1 MLESLAHTILRHRKT
16 VIGIWIVLTLIG
28 GFAAPRAV
36 DRLLT
41 TFSIPGSTSY
51 QNTQKI
57 VKTFGN
63 GDQNPLVLV
72 FHDPSGDVTQV
83 PGIQDSLAAALKV
96 NPGARVS
103 SYFNT
108 GANSHVY
115 VSNDRHTM
123 FAALYPVGQ
132 NGFGSGGTIVPT
144 QEAIAAAAPP
154 GVQASVT
161 GEDPLQLAAGS
172 GGSGGPSILVEVG
185 IGAIGALIILLFVF
199 GTLPAVAM
207 PLLVAMASILNTFT
221 LIWLLTYITNVSV
234 IVEFLVALVGL
245 GVAIDYSLLF
255 IFRYREELG
264 LGKSP
269 DEALV
274 ETMTHAG
281 KSVVVSGSTVGIG
294 LLSMVILPIP
304 VIRSIGLGGLLIPVV
319 SVIAACTLLP
329 AMLAIIGPGINRVR
343 VMPRRFIS
351 QTDPDKGPWARW
363 ARLVTH
369 HAGAVAGLGL
379 AIVVVVMI
387 PAISLNPGDSLA
399 KNLPGQGPA
408 IIGRDQLAA
417 SGISPGAI
425 WPLMVTVNGAT
436 PQQVPQIVSGIA
448 KSEGISGAS
457 APQGWSKDGLTVI
470 EAIPSTDSASSG
482 AFAAMSAL
490 QHETLPNLESRLGGD
505 VQLGIAG
512 GAPQSRDFEHTVY
525 GNFPYVLLFVVVL
538 TYVLLARAFR
548 SLVLALK
555 AVILNLISL
564 TAAYGIIV
572 FIFQQ
577 GHGSKPIWDIN
588 ATGVIISWIPLM
600 IFAFLYGISMDYE
613 VFMLTRMREI
623 YDEIGDTN
631 RAIELGLARTGK
643 LVTSA
648 ALILMFSFLVLST
661 SPGVDGKQFGIGLA
675 AGIIFD
681 ATVIR
686 ALLVPSLMRLMGH
699 WNWWMPR
706 PAARLLL
713 LHPDK
718 RPSPVSESS

>member
-1 MLESLAHTILRHRKT
+1 MLESLAHTILRHRKL
-16 VIGIWIVLTLIG
+16 VVAIWIVLTLIG

-41 TFSIPGSTSY
+41 TFSIPSSKSY
-51 QNTQKI
+51 QNNQQI
-57 VKTFGN
+57 VEEFGN
-63 GDQNPLVLV
+63 GSQNPMVLV
-72 FHDPSGDVTQV
+72 FHDPGGDVTQAA
-83 PGIQDSLAAALKV
+83 GIQDSLQAALKV
-96 NPGARVS
+96 NPDARVS

-108 GANSHVY
+108 GDDSGLY
-115 VSNDRHTM
+115 VSKDGHTM
-123 FAALYPVGQ
+123 FAVMYPAGES
-132 NGFGSGGTIVPT
+132 GFGSGGTIAAT
-144 QEAIAAAAPP
+144 QQAIAENAPA

-161 GEDPLQLAAGS
+161 GLDALQQAAGE
-172 GGSGGPSILVEVG
+172 GASGGPSILVEVA
-185 IGAIGALIILLFVF
+185 IGALGALIILLFVF

-207 PLLVAMASILNTFT
+207 PLIVAMASILNTFT
-221 LIWLLTYITNVSV
+221 LIWLLTYVTDVSV

-255 IFRYREELG
+255 IFRFREELAA
-264 LGKSP
+264 GKSS
-269 DEALV
+269 DDALV
-274 ETMTHAG
+274 ETMIHAG

-304 VIRSIGLGGLLIPVV
+304 FIRSIGVAGLLIPIV

-329 AMLAIIGPGINRVR
+329 AMMAIIGTGINRVR

-351 QTDPDKGPWARW
+351 QSDPDVGPWARW

-369 HAGAVAGLGL
+369 HAGVMAALGI
-379 AIVVVVMI
+379 AIVVLVMI
-387 PAISLNPGDSLA
+387 PAISLNPGDALA
-399 KNLPGQGPA
+399 KNLPGEGPA
-408 IIGRDQLAA
+408 ITGRDQLAA
-417 SGISPGAI
+417 AGISAGAI
-425 WPLMVTVNGAT
+425 SPINITAEGAT
-436 PQQVPQIVSGIA
+436 PAQVAKIVAAVGSSQGIA
-448 KSEGISGAS
+448 GAS
-457 APQGWSKDGLTVI
+457 APEGWSRDGLTVI
-470 EAIPSTDSASSG
+470 EAVPATDSASADAFG
-482 AFAAMSAL
+482 AIAAL
-490 QHETLPNLESRLGGD
+490 GDDTLPDLQEQLGGA
-505 VQLGIAG
+505 VKLGTAG
-512 GAPQSRDFEHTVY
+512 GPPQSRDFEHTVY
-525 GNFPYVLLFVVVL
+525 DNFPYLLLFVVVL

-577 GHGSKPIWDIN
+577 GHGSKAIWNIDP
-588 ATGVIISWIPLM
+588 TGVIISWIPLM

-623 YDEIGDTN
+623 YDDVGNTN
-631 RAIELGLARTGK
+631 RAIELGLARTGR

-648 ALILMFSFLVLST
+648 ALILMFSFLVLSS

-686 ALLVPSLMRLMGH
+686 ALLVPSLMRLMGE

-706 PAARLLL
+706 PAARVLFLR
-713 LHPDK
+713 PDK
-718 RPSPVSESS
+718 PAPASGE

>member
-1 MLESLAHTILRHRKT
+1 MLERLAHTILRHRKL
-16 VIGIWIVLTLIG
+16 VVAVWVVLTAIG
-28 GFAAPRAV
+28 GFAAPHAA

-41 TFSIPGSTSY
+41 TFSIPGSQSY
-51 QNTQKI
+51 QHNQRI
-57 VKTFGN
+57 VETFGN
-63 GDQNPLVLV
+63 GNQNPMVLV
-72 FHDPSGDVTQV
+72 FHDPAGDVTRA
-83 PGIQDSLAAALKV
+83 PGIQSTLDAAMKE
-96 NPGARVS
+96 NPGARIS

-108 GANSHVY
+108 GTDSRVY
-115 VSNDRHTM
+115 VSQDGHTM
-123 FAALYPVGQ
+123 FAAIYPVGD
-132 NGFGSGGTIVPT
+132 NGFGAGGTIAAT
-144 QEAIAAAAPP
+144 QQAIAANAPS

-161 GEDPLQLAAGS
+161 GLDALEQAAGN
-172 GGSGGPSILVEVG
+172 GASGGPSILVEVA
-185 IGAIGALIILLFVF
+185 IGALGALIILLFVF

-207 PLLVAMASILNTFT
+207 PLIVAMASILNTFT
-221 LIWLLTYITNVSV
+221 LILLLTYVTDVSV

-255 IFRYREELG
+255 IFRFREELAAG
-264 LGKSP
+264 RSS
-269 DEALV
+269 EHALV
-274 ETMTHAG
+274 ETMIHAG

-304 VIRSIGLGGLLIPVV
+304 FIRSIGVAGLLIPIV

-329 AMLAIIGPGINRVR
+329 AMLAIIGTGINRVR

-351 QTDPDKGPWARW
+351 QADPDAGPWARW

-369 HAGAVAGLGL
+369 HAGVMAALGI

-387 PAISLNPGDSLA
+387 PAISLNPGDALA
-399 KNLPGQGPA
+399 KNMPGSGPA
-408 IIGRDQLAA
+408 ITGRDQLAA
-417 SGISPGAI
+417 AGISAGAI
-425 WPLMVTVNGAT
+425 SPIAITAQGAT
-436 PQQVPQIVSGIA
+436 PSQIPTIVAAVGKSQGIA
-448 KSEGISGAS
+448 GAS
-457 APQGWSKDGLTVI
+457 APRGWSRDGLTVI
-470 EAIPSTDSASSG
+470 EAVPATDSASSDAYG
-482 AFAAMSAL
+482 AIATL
-490 QHETLPNLESRLGGD
+490 ENTTLPELHRQLGGD
-505 VQLGIAG
+505 VSLGTAG
-512 GAPQSRDFEHTVY
+512 GPPQSRDFEHTVY
-525 GNFPYVLLFVVVL
+525 DNFPFLLLFVVVL

-572 FIFQQ
+572 FVFQQ
-577 GHGSKPIWDIN
+577 GHGSKPIWNIDP
-588 ATGVIISWIPLM
+588 TGVIISWIPLM

-623 YDEIGDTN
+623 YDDVGNTN

-648 ALILMFSFLVLST
+648 ALILMFSFLVLSS
-661 SPGVDGKQFGIGLA
+661 SPGVDVKQFGIGLA

-686 ALLVPSLMRLMGH
+686 ALLVPSLMRLMGE

-706 PAARLLL
+706 PAARVLFLRSDE
-713 LHPDK
+713 PATA
-718 RPSPVSESS
+718 SES

>member
-1 MLESLAHTILRHRKT
+1 MLERLAHLILRHRKL
-16 VIGIWIVLTLIG
+16 VVVVWVVLTAIG
-28 GFAAPRAV
+28 GFAAPHAA

-41 TFSIPGSTSY
+41 TFSIPSSQSY
-51 QNTQKI
+51 QHNQQI

-63 GDQNPLVLV
+63 GDQNPMVLV
-72 FHDPSGDVTQV
+72 FHDPSGDVTQAA
-83 PGIQDSLAAALKV
+83 GIQRAIDAGLKQ

-108 GANSHVY
+108 GADSSVY
-115 VSNDRHTM
+115 VSKDGHTM
-123 FAALYPVGQ
+123 FAAIYPVGE
-132 NGFGSGGTIVPT
+132 NGFGSGGTIAAT
-144 QEAIAAAAPP
+144 QQAIAAQAPQD
-154 GVQASVT
+154 VQASVT
-161 GEDPLQLAAGS
+161 GLDALEQAAGN
-172 GGSGGPSILVEVG
+172 GASGGPSILVEVA
-185 IGAIGALIILLFVF
+185 IGALGALIILLFVF

-207 PLLVAMASILNTFT
+207 PLIVAMASILNTFT
-221 LIWLLTYITNVSV
+221 LILLLTYVTDVSV

-255 IFRYREELG
+255 IFRCREELAAG
-264 LGKSP
+264 RPSE
-269 DEALV
+269 DALV

-304 VIRSIGLGGLLIPVV
+304 FIRSIGVAGLLIPIV

-329 AMLAIIGPGINRVR
+329 AMLAIIGTGINRVR

-351 QTDPDKGPWARW
+351 QADPDVGPWARW

-369 HAGAVAGLGL
+369 HAGVMAAIGI
-379 AIVVVVMI
+379 AIVVLVMI
-387 PAISLNPGDSLA
+387 PAISLNPGDALA
-399 KNLPGQGPA
+399 KNMPGSGPA
-408 IIGRDQLAA
+408 ISGRDQLAA
-417 SGISPGAI
+417 AGISAGAI
-425 WPLMVTVNGAT
+425 SPIAITAEGASPGQT
-436 PQQVPQIVSGIA
+436 AAIVSAVAKSQGIA
-448 KSEGISGAS
+448 GAS

-470 EAIPSTDSASSG
+470 EAVPATDSASSDAYG
-482 AFAAMSAL
+482 AIATL
-490 QHETLPNLESRLGGD
+490 QNSTLPTLERQFGGSVKLGT
-505 VQLGIAG
+505 AG
-512 GAPQSRDFEHTVY
+512 GPPQSRDFEHTVY
-525 GNFPYVLLFVVVL
+525 GNFPFLLLFVVVL
-538 TYVLLARAFR
+538 TYLLLARAFR

-577 GHGSKPIWDIN
+577 GHGSKPIWNIDP
-588 ATGVIISWIPLM
+588 TGVIISWIPLM

-623 YDEIGDTN
+623 YDDLGDTN

-648 ALILMFSFLVLST
+648 ALILMFSFLVLSS
-661 SPGVDGKQFGIGLA
+661 SPGVDVKQFGIGLA

-686 ALLVPSLMRLMGH
+686 ALLVPSLMRLMGE

-706 PAARLLL
+706 PAARLLF

-718 RPSPVSESS
+718 PAPITES